1 MENLKYVM
9 LAPNLVRLNLQWSQG
24 VLVKD
29 EKKILFGCGKNGELC
44 YIVEV
49 SLAQF
54 VVMWK
59 RENIYMDL
67 VNKIFKETFSE
78 RIFKLRMISHI

>member
-29 EKKILFGCGKNGELC
+29 KKKILLG
-44 YIVEV
+44 VEK
-49 SLAQF
+49 
-54 VVMWK
+54 M
-59 RENIYMDL
+59 
-67 VNKIFKETFSE
+67 VNYVI
-78 RIFKLRMISHI
+78 